1 MISNIYH
8 FYAVQSRK
16 SDGQT
21 ACEVTLVHYEDMG
34 IPKDVAKLGVRHG
47 MWGTVKKLNGG
58 FRAYQLTRKL
68 EAPLSRSAFVA
79 RNTTKICFEGNA
91 NLSGMISGDKE
102 ACGALN
108 VQGKEQG
115 ALDWK
120 WLVIAGTVALAC
132 GLHKG
137 VISKTLLVGAGQR
150 IARIR

>member
-1 MISNIYH
+1 M
-8 FYAVQSRK
+8 QSRK

-58 FRAYQLTRKL
+58 FRAYQLTRKS
-68 EAPLSRSAFVA
+68 EGAFVA
-79 RNTTKICFEGNA
+79 SNTTKIYFEGNA
-91 NLSGMISGDKE
+91 DLSGKVSGYKE

-108 VQGKEQG
+108 AQDREQG